1 MIVCF
6 YQWDLDR
13 KGGMAA
19 ECKNVKYEILKSQ
32 DKQKL
37 LQPQV
42 EKANHGVGKGQ
53 WNKKGK

>member
-6 YQWDLDR
+6 YQWDLDQ
-13 KGGMAA
+13 KGEMAA
-19 ECKNVKYEILKSQ
+19 EYKNVKYVILKSQ

-53 WNKKGK
+53 